1 MRALIF
7 VLCLSVLASCGKHV
21 SVSGGTGGGQERAV
35 TGEAHPAKHIEPAN
49 VFEFS
54 PEAQRRTGVKAEPL
68 RPTPV
73 KVMLRVTGSVQP
85 IDSRIAHLRPLAR
98 GRVQDVLVKVGDRVE
113 KNQVLAHFDNIEAG
127 EVASQ
132 INVANAELQRLKIQH
147 ANATRQA
154 ERSRSLV
161 SIGAVP
167 AKDAEGAEAEAHGL
181 EELIRA
187 QESTIEG
194 LRVRMRRFGFAG
206 SGDVPL
212 ATVRAPFSGVVIK
225 IEAAPGDVADSNSVL
240 FSVAD
245 LSRVNIEGQVYE
257 KDLGKIR
264 RGQAVEITV
273 EAYPKKVFRGR
284 IAAIKDL
291 LDPRTRTAGV
301 RSEVDNPSGKLLLE
315 MFATM
320 IIPTEDLHAALTVP
334 AAAVQTV
341 NRRQV
346 VFVRH
351 GELHFEAREVQ
362 TLGEGDRLEIT
373 AGLQEGEPVV
383 VEGAFQLKS
392 AFLAH
397 ELQPEHSHD

>member
-1 MRALIF
+1 MKALMIL
-7 VLCLSVLASCGKHV
+7 LCLLGFAGCGRHKDGRGEE
-21 SVSGGTGGGQERAV
+21 GGEHTAA
-35 TGEAHPAKHIEPAN
+35 TGEAHAAKHIEEAN

-54 PEAQRRTGVKAEPL
+54 PEAQRRAGVVVEPVRL
-68 RPTPV
+68 TPV

-85 IDSRIAHLRPLAR
+85 IDSRVANLRPLAR
-98 GRVQDVLVKVGDRVE
+98 GRVQQVLVKVGDRVA
-113 KNQVLAHFDNIEAG
+113 KDQVLATFDNIEAG

-132 INVANAELQRLKIQH
+132 LNVARAELQRLKIQH
-147 ANATRQA
+147 ANAKRQA
-154 ERSRSLV
+154 ERSRGLV

-167 AKDAEGAEAEAHGL
+167 AKEAEGAEAEAHGL

-194 LRVRMRRFGFAG
+194 LNVRLRRFGFAG
-206 SGDVPL
+206 AGQFPSS
-212 ATVRAPFSGVVIK
+212 TVRAPFGGVVMK
-225 IEAAPGDVADSNSVL
+225 TEAAPGDVVDSSSVL

-245 LSRVNIEGQVYE
+245 LSHVYVEGQVYE

-264 RGQAVEITV
+264 RGQAVEIRV
-273 EAYPKKVFRGR
+273 DAYPDERFKGR

-301 RSEVDNPSGKLLLE
+301 RSEVANPGGRLLLE

-320 IIPTEDLHAALTVP
+320 LIPTGDLHTALTVP
-334 AAAVQTV
+334 ADSVQTV
-341 NRRQV
+341 NRRHV
-346 VFVRH
+346 VFIRK

-362 TLGEGDRLEIT
+362 TIGEGARPEII
-373 AGLQEGEPVV
+373 AGLKEGEPVV
-383 VEGAFQLKS
+383 ATGAFQLKS